1 MSLQDGASSWE
12 KEMPLPLPCAQ
23 GERAAV
29 PTPAPTAQQG
39 LALHPLG
46 HLNQGSFCSST
57 QIRGFVP
64 PWEGQQGCLRP
75 PALLTEASPAHQ
87 QLPKAGKSS
96 GNGWRH
102 EERGCS
108 CNPGSLRT
116 EGLRPPRSL
125 PRARAAPSPEQS
137 VGSDRNAIYARR
149 RPSRFMTLAHGAAQ
163 TRSHLRAAGSSVRG
177 IRSRDP
183 RSHGESLKEHQ
194 RQTCAVTPADC
205 GLGGIS

>member
-1 MSLQDGASSWE
+1 MS
-12 KEMPLPLPCAQ
+12 
-23 GERAAV
+23 
-29 PTPAPTAQQG
+29 
-39 LALHPLG
+39 HPLG
-46 HLNQGSFCSST
+46 HLNQRSSCSSP
-57 QIRGFVP
+57 QIHGFVP
-64 PWEGQQGCLRP
+64 PWLGQQGCPRP
-75 PALLTEASPAHQ
+75 PACLTEASPAHQ

-96 GNGWRH
+96 GNGWKH

-116 EGLRPPRSL
+116 KGIHPPRSL
-125 PRARAAPSPEQS
+125 PRAAPSPVRL
-137 VGSDRNAIYARR
+137 VGSDRNAIYARH
-149 RPSRFMTLAHGAAQ
+149 RPSRFMILAHGAAQ

-183 RSHGESLKEHQ
+183 RSHDESLKEHQ